1 MNLKALLRFV
11 LCSFNNWVSCF
22 IIDFFSLSL
31 NVFTFVI
38 FIAHLKI
45 FSFFPR
51 PMKLNL
57 QGNPLLEELHLSWI
71 IWQSHLYLRILVLSQ
86 KSKWLIGS
94 SQKMN
99 CSLSPIHILMSMVA
113 LNSTSSSWYP
123 LHNFMPLVILF
134 FNPEMLVV
142 EELYNEAVVN
152 TARKLIIFNGE
163 LDRIRSGCILC
174 LSILINGGL
183 YWVSHRFRSGLK
195 FQNDHLL
202 YHC

>member
-1 MNLKALLRFV
+1 MGFTFYYWFLQ
-11 LCSFNNWVSCF
+11 
-22 IIDFFSLSL
+22 LSL

-38 FIAHLKI
+38 LIAHLKI

-71 IWQSHLYLRILVLSQ
+71 IWQNHLYLRILVLSQ